1 MKLYPIQCG
10 NFKLDGGAMFG
21 VVPKSLW
28 ERTNPADSKNL
39 IELGTRSLLVEDGKK
54 LILIDCGLGNKQDE
68 KFFGHYSLYGDES
81 LDKNLKKFGFVRE
94 DITDVFLTHLH
105 FDHCGGAIEWNDD
118 KSGYRPAFK
127 NAQFWTNE
135 NHWQWATEPNPREK
149 ASFLKENILPMQ
161 ESGQLQFLPTP
172 KTGNYGFAPDLKMDV
187 IFVDGHTEKQMLP
200 VIQYQEKTIVFAAD
214 LIPTAGH
221 IPQVYV
227 MGYDTRPLLTME
239 EKGKFLKQ
247 CVENE
252 YLLFFEHDAHH
263 ELASLKMFLSL
274 MMFLDTKM
282 QSAISNQQ
290 SAINVSAESRK
301 QKAESKIIG
310 ITGGIG
316 SGKST
321 VSKFIEELGF
331 PVYDSDFWAKELVN
345 VDENLKSRIIELL
358 GEESYDENGKYNRK
372 FVAENVFENQ
382 ELLLKLNQIIHPA
395 VKIHFENWVN
405 AQNAEFVFKETALL
419 FELKLNESCY
429 QSILVTAD
437 ENIRIKRVMD
447 RDGRTYR
454 EVKEIIDKQMPEVDK
469 VKLADFVIQNNT
481 DLESLKE
488 FTHQVIDE
496 LQRMDL

>member
-1 MKLYPIQCG
+1 
-10 NFKLDGGAMFG
+10 
-21 VVPKSLW
+21 
-28 ERTNPADSKNL
+28 
-39 IELGTRSLLVEDGKK
+39 
-54 LILIDCGLGNKQDE
+54 
-68 KFFGHYSLYGDES
+68 
-81 LDKNLKKFGFVRE
+81 
-94 DITDVFLTHLH
+94 
-105 FDHCGGAIEWNDD
+105 
-118 KSGYRPAFK
+118 
-127 NAQFWTNE
+127 
-135 NHWQWATEPNPREK
+135 
-149 ASFLKENILPMQ
+149 
-161 ESGQLQFLPTP
+161 
-172 KTGNYGFAPDLKMDV
+172 
-187 IFVDGHTEKQMLP
+187 
-200 VIQYQEKTIVFAAD
+200 
-214 LIPTAGH
+214 
-221 IPQVYV
+221 
-227 MGYDTRPLLTME
+227 
-239 EKGKFLKQ
+239 
-247 CVENE
+247 
-252 YLLFFEHDAHH
+252 
-263 ELASLKMFLSL
+263 

-345 VDENLKSRIIELL
+345 IDENLKSRVIELL

-372 FVAENVFENQ
+372 FVAEKVFDHQ

>member
-1 MKLYPIQCG
+1 MEAG
-10 NFKLDGGAMFG
+10 
-21 VVPKSLW
+21 SLH
-28 ERTNPADSKNL
+28 T
-39 IELGTRSLLVEDGKK
+39 GK
-54 LILIDCGLGNKQDE
+54 
-68 KFFGHYSLYGDES
+68 
-81 LDKNLKKFGFVRE
+81 
-94 DITDVFLTHLH
+94 
-105 FDHCGGAIEWNDD
+105 
-118 KSGYRPAFK
+118 
-127 NAQFWTNE
+127 
-135 NHWQWATEPNPREK
+135 
-149 ASFLKENILPMQ
+149 
-161 ESGQLQFLPTP
+161 
-172 KTGNYGFAPDLKMDV
+172 
-187 IFVDGHTEKQMLP
+187 
-200 VIQYQEKTIVFAAD
+200 
-214 LIPTAGH
+214 
-221 IPQVYV
+221 
-227 MGYDTRPLLTME
+227 
-239 EKGKFLKQ
+239 
-247 CVENE
+247 
-252 YLLFFEHDAHH
+252 
-263 ELASLKMFLSL
+263 
-274 MMFLDTKM
+274 
-282 QSAISNQQ
+282 
-290 SAINVSAESRK
+290 
-301 QKAESKIIG
+301 KIIG

-345 VDENLKSRIIELL
+345 IDENLKSRIIELL

-372 FVAENVFENQ
+372 FVAEKVFDHQ

-405 AQNAEFVFKETALL
+405 AQNSEFVFKETALL

-496 LQRMDL
+496 LKRMDL